1 MNALERGNRRRAA
14 GRGFTLIEFILVMAL
29 LATLM
34 AVVAPRI
41 SGSIRRQNLDQEA
54 VRLVALTEY
63 ARDEAVSQGVPM
75 VVWIDVETSEF
86 GSHPKSG
93 FLARDD
99 RSVEYQLRED
109 IEFDGRN
116 SLRSGGPQIAI
127 EMGSDGL
134 LATHSVREIWLMDR
148 TGASLAVVTTTNGW
162 GYEVMEEQDYAAR
175 IEVSGR

>member
-1 MNALERGNRRRAA
+1 MNASEPGSRRQAA
-14 GRGFTLIEFILVMAL
+14 GQGFTLIEFVLVMAL

-75 VVWIDVETSEF
+75 VVWMDVETSEF
-86 GSHPKSG
+86 GAHPKSG
-93 FLARDD
+93 FLARQD
-99 RSVEYQLRED
+99 RSVQYQLRED
-109 IEFDGRN
+109 IEFDVRN
-116 SLRSGGPQIAI
+116 NLLSGGPQIAV

-134 LATHSVREIWLMDR
+134 LATHSLQEVWLLDG
-148 TGASLAVVTTTNGW
+148 TGASLAVVITTNGW
-162 GYEVMEEQDYAAR
+162 GYEVIQEEDYAAR
-175 IEVSGR
+175 IQVSRR